1 MNPLAAF
8 KAALAALRLNAL
20 RSFLAMLGVIIGV
33 ASVIVMVS
41 VASGAG
47 QAIEARIRSLGTNLL
62 VIQPGSYT
70 SGGRRSGEGTAL
82 ALSETD
88 LAVIKERIPGIAAV
102 TGVVSGSAPIVV
114 GNTNWTTSI
123 DGVSADFLEV
133 RDWELAEGRNF
144 TEAELRSA
152 AKVAILGA
160 TTAREL
166 FADAPVIGQ
175 QVRVMNVPF
184 TVVGLL
190 TPKGQ
195 SGFGMDQ
202 DDTALVP
209 VSTARRR
216 LFGAEKTVP
225 DNLKRIMVEVASAEE
240 MSDAQSEI
248 ETLLRQR
255 RQVRM
260 GAPDTFQVRNMAEF
274 IRTRSETQN
283 ILSLLLGATAA
294 ISLIVGGIGIM
305 NIMLVSVTERTKE
318 IGLRMA
324 VGARRRD
331 ILSQFLIE
339 AVTLCLT
346 GGLIGLLI
354 GGSAALALAT
364 WGAWPI
370 ALSPSLVLHRARR
383 GRPGRR
389 VLRLLPGAPRLADEP
404 HRRAA
409 LRVTELLSD
418 LAPFATKDHTHA
430 EPAQH
435 RHRSADRRRRHRRH
449 RLHRRRL
456 CDVHQRGGEAEAPA
470 RGLLEQHLVHA
481 LLVRRHQLHPSLG
494 LCAVRRRRLVH
505 RRLCHHDLPASRPG
519 LSHPAAGLRRGL
531 RPCDED
537 QSAGTPNPPAAQRH
551 SSMRYRFAA

>member
-1 MNPLAAF
+1 MNPLASCKVAI
-8 KAALAALRLNAL
+8 AALKVNAL

-41 VASGAG
+41 VATGAG
-47 QAIEARIRSLGTNLL
+47 QAIEERIRALGTNLL
-62 VIQPGSYT
+62 IISPGSFT
-70 SGGRRSGEGTAL
+70 SGGRRAGEGTAI
-82 ALSETD
+82 ALSEGD
-88 LAVIKERIPGIAAV
+88 LNMIRAKVRGVAAV
-102 TGVVSGSAPIVV
+102 AGTIQGSAPLVA
-114 GNTNWTTSI
+114 GASNWTTQVN
-123 DGVSADFLEV
+123 GVNEDFLEV
-133 RDWELAEGRNF
+133 RDWPLIEGRNF
-144 TEAELRSA
+144 TEAELRA
-152 AKVAILGA
+152 GAKVAILGA

-166 FADAPVIGQ
+166 FGDDPVIGQ
-175 QVRVMNVPF
+175 QIRVMNVPF

-255 RQVRM
+255 RHVRL

-370 ALSPSLVLHRARR
+370 ALSPALVFIALAAAALVGVFFGYYPARR
-383 GRPGRR
+383 ASLMNPI
-389 VLRLLPGAPRLADEP
+389 D
-404 HRRAA
+404 A
-409 LRVTELLSD
+409 LRYE
-418 LAPFATKDHTHA
+418 
-430 EPAQH
+430 
-435 RHRSADRRRRHRRH
+435 
-449 RLHRRRL
+449 
-456 CDVHQRGGEAEAPA
+456 
-470 RGLLEQHLVHA
+470 
-481 LLVRRHQLHPSLG
+481 
-494 LCAVRRRRLVH
+494 
-505 RRLCHHDLPASRPG
+505 
-519 LSHPAAGLRRGL
+519 
-531 RPCDED
+531 
-537 QSAGTPNPPAAQRH
+537 
-551 SSMRYRFAA
+551 

>member
-1 MNPLAAF
+1 MRCEASSPC
-8 KAALAALRLNAL
+8 
-20 RSFLAMLGVIIGV
+20 SGVIIGV

-70 SGGRRSGEGTAL
+70 SGGRRAGEGTAL

-383 GRPGRR
+383 GRAGRR

-404 HRRAA
+404 HRRTP
-409 LRVTELLSD
+409 LRVTSSRVTELLSD
-418 LAPFATKDHTHA
+418 LAP
-430 EPAQH
+430 
-435 RHRSADRRRRHRRH
+435 
-449 RLHRRRL
+449 
-456 CDVHQRGGEAEAPA
+456 
-470 RGLLEQHLVHA
+470 
-481 LLVRRHQLHPSLG
+481 RHQGPHP
-494 LCAVRRRRLVH
+494 CRA
-505 RRLCHHDLPASRPG
+505 CPASTSIR
-519 LSHPAAGLRRGL
+519 
-531 RPCDED
+531 
-537 QSAGTPNPPAAQRH
+537 
-551 SSMRYRFAA
+551 